1 MNNFKMHNEVYNS
14 NQNFGRACR
23 FEKFIFANNCKFQE
37 CCYFPGGAKLTD
49 SAIFDKCR
57 FECSTL
63 LQNCEIHR
71 DVEFAKLEAVE
82 CKFDQF
88 VSFNVQSSLV
98 ECSLELPFR
107 INGDGKLYTYKCLVD
122 GALVRDIWSLD
133 NIILIEYTSGVRLV
147 KLPMFKLTVEDA
159 LASDYTS
166 IEEKEKV
173 RKILKFS
180 KET

>member
-1 MNNFKMHNEVYNS
+1 MNNFKTYEDNYFS

-37 CCYFPGGAKLTD
+37 CCYFPEDAKLTD
-49 SAIFDKCR
+49 SVVFDKCR
-57 FECSTL
+57 FEQKAL
-63 LQNCEIHR
+63 LQKCEIHR
-71 DVEFAKLEAVE
+71 GVEFAKLEAVE
-82 CKFDQF
+82 CKFDPF

-147 KLPMFKLTVEDA
+147 QLPMARLTVEDA

-173 RKILKFS
+173 RKILEFS